1 MTMTIILQRLMRP
14 LEYFQIV
21 RPVLPP
27 CNVSKDT
34 LQQCVRLTTARDQ
47 GVPWD
52 DISRISGF
60 SKKLRAYLELF
71 AKKTALVFQ
80 RAESAQQIGAED
92 RSFSLT
98 K

>member
-1 MTMTIILQRLMRP
+1 MTMTIILQTLMRP
-14 LEYFQIV
+14 LEYFQII

-52 DISRISGF
+52 DVSRISDF
-60 SKKLRAYLELF
+60 SQKLRAYLELF
-71 AKKTALVFQ
+71 AKKAPVFQ
-80 RAESAQQIGAED
+80 RAD
-92 RSFSLT
+92 RGRRSDQVDLF
-98 K
+98 